1 MLTLTPAAADA
12 VRLLVTSMPVD
23 EETGGLR
30 IARAEAARDGT
41 SFEMAIVDGPQASD
55 EELESNG
62 AYVFLAR
69 PARESLDGKTLHAEF
84 EPGRVRFMVV
94 EPPSPAD

>member
-30 IARAEAARDGT
+30 IARAEPAPDGT
-41 SFEMAIVDGPQASD
+41 SFDMAIVDGPQASD

-69 PARESLDGKTLHAEF
+69 PASEFLDGKLLHAEF

-94 EPPSPAD
+94 DRSSAD